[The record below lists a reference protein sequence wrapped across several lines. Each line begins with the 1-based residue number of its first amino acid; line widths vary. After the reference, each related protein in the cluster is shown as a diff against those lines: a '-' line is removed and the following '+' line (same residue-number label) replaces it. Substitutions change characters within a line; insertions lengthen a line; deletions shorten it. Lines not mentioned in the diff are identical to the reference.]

1 MGCAVS
7 SREHPHRARPHDDA
21 EFFEFLDFVQFINA
35 KIVKNLERIYLVPDL
50 PICIKNDLSIFFE
63 DKNSIKAIRNV
74 IFQFFRFDIEICNTS
89 ASNDRYFINIAIELI
104 DCIIEKTNNR
114 ERLAILYLYLAYG
127 YLETGRLK
135 SAFKYQKKIANLK
148 IYKKD
153 FDQISLNWLHEIEVA
168 FAAFITDNNIKA
180 FQIYNFLGLFYNGKN
195 NDIYNSYEDLNN
207 LMQNPKT
214 GQPKA
219 ISELNK
225 SKSIAIKKLN
235 TQRVLIYGRSE
246 FITNN
251 TKRPH
256 EVFSYLTKSL
266 DRLEIKHLH
275 LDYEN
280 ILLKAP
286 TPQKLQVLESIAS
299 KVILFKPNI
308 VIYDDFM
315 AQGIENEIAL
325 DFGKLISKLSD
336 SMGFCLI
343 GLYLDSWMPNQN
355 KAISNFGHLLDY
367 IWIPTQPNFQFPHS
381 HKLIKL
387 PMPRPPVNLEL
398 INIENKINRALFR
411 GTIGRYNLDRANFI
425 HKLREKKLNIDIFI
439 SNSRNSNTLND
450 HQYLQTITN
459 YKANIN
465 FSERPTSD
473 RIITGRVW
481 ETLLARSILI
491 EEDNE
496 QIKYFLT
503 PYFHYIPFNSVRD
516 IEIILDYLDRNIEK
530 CKLLIE
536 SNSQFI
542 SNNYHSDKI
551 WRHIFYK
558 AFQKK
563 HAFN

>member
-1 MGCAVS
+1 MGRPVS

-21 EFFEFLDFVQFINA
+21 EFFDFIDFVQFIDA
-35 KIVKNLERIYLVPDL
+35 KTVKNLEQIYLLPDL

-63 DKNSIKAIRNV
+63 DKNSINAIRNV
-74 IFQFFRFDIEICNTS
+74 IFQFFRFDIEICNTPN
-89 ASNDRYFINIAIELI
+89 SNERYFINIAIELI

-114 ERLAILYLYLAYG
+114 KRLAILYLYLAYG
-127 YLETGRLK
+127 YLETRRLK
-135 SAFKYQKKIANLK
+135 KAFEFQKKIANLK
-148 IYKKD
+148 VYKKD
-153 FDQISLNWLHEIEVA
+153 FDQISLNWLREIEVA
-168 FAAFITDNNIKA
+168 FAAFITDNNTKA
-180 FQIYNFLGLFYNGKN
+180 FRLYSFLELFYDGKN
-195 NDIYNSYEDLNN
+195 NDIYNSYEDLNK

-214 GQPKA
+214 EQPKA
-219 ISELNK
+219 ISEFNK

-246 FITNN
+246 FITKN

-256 EVFSYLTKSL
+256 EVFSFLTKSL

-280 ILLKAP
+280 ILLKSHKS
-286 TPQKLQVLESIAS
+286 QKLKVLESLAS

-325 DFGKLISKLSD
+325 DFGKLISKLRD

-343 GLYLDSWMPNQN
+343 GLYLDSWMPNQKN
-355 KAISNFGHLLDY
+355 AISNFGHLLDY
-367 IWIPTQPNFQFPHS
+367 IWIPTQPNFQFAHS
-381 HKLIKL
+381 DKLIKL
-387 PMPRPPVNLEL
+387 PMPRPPLNLSL

-411 GTIGRYNLDRANFI
+411 GTIERYNLDRAKFI
-425 HKLREKKLNIDIFI
+425 HKLREKKLNVDIFI
-439 SNSRNSNTLND
+439 SNSPNSNILND
-450 HQYLQTITN
+450 YQYLQTITN

-465 FSERPTSD
+465 FSKRPTSD
-473 RIITGRVW
+473 KIVTGRVW
-481 ETLLARSILI
+481 ETLLARSILV
-491 EEDNE
+491 EEENE

-503 PYFHYIPFNSVRD
+503 PYLHYIPFNSVRD

-536 SNSQFI
+536 SNSVFI
-542 SNNYHSDKI
+542 SNYYHSDKV
-551 WRHIFYK
+551 WRYIFYK